1 MAQFKVPVSFE
12 IIGDFVVEANS
23 IEEAIQKTK
32 KNVGTFNRED
42 ITWNLLDV
50 FEDWNI
56 PIKADVTVLSD
67 IATEL

>member
-32 KNVGTFNRED
+32 KNVGTFTRED
-42 ITWNLLDV
+42 ITWNLVDV
-50 FEDWNI
+50 FDDWDI
-56 PIKADVTVLSD
+56 PLKADVTVLSD